1 MPSSYFF
8 MLLLG
13 STYSFVLQQGSNAE
27 LRDRLHELSAQ
38 AEAAQAQV
46 AALEGLQ
53 SSLQESAGPSVD
65 ALVETAVDRE
75 RAVQDARNRK
85 VLELLNNKVSCIA
98 SSGSLSYRQVI
109 KAAGTSCCFWSCA
122 CVFSERMLSSSSL
135 ETDRLAICAAD
146 ASNLVHRTHPV
157 PWPSDMWE
165 STASSCK
172 MLKNCLLLAVST

>member
-1 MPSSYFF
+1 

-27 LRDRLHELSAQ
+27 LRDRLHEVSAQ

-65 ALVETAVDRE
+65 ALVEAAVDRE

-109 KAAGTSCCFWSCA
+109 KAAGTSCCLWSCA
-122 CVFSERMLSSSSL
+122 CVFSERMLSSWQVWRP
-135 ETDRLAICAAD
+135 TDLLSVQQIRP
-146 ASNLVHRTHPV
+146 T
-157 PWPSDMWE
+157 WF
-165 STASSCK
+165 TARI
-172 MLKNCLLLAVST
+172 LYLGCLTCGSQ